1 MGEFCA
7 GAPRSLDKRSIRFR
21 GGRGAVLAA
30 GPSGDAARGAPLPVL
45 AGVLSHATAYLGN
58 DSGISHLAAA
68 LGVPSV
74 VLFAAEGII
83 WRPWADHLEPGN
95 GTVRILVDDGA
106 DARQTEELEAIFT
119 GKKGGPGQV
128 LGSLVSKWLPTQ
140 KSKITV
146 GGGDN
151 PSISVGTI
159 GQVSLKR
166 IADEKG
172 RVAKLVNAP
181 VFGAIE
187 VETADLARSDGSRFA
202 DPEMRPWQGGGHG
215 SVSPFSWRV

>member
-83 WRPWADHLEPGN
+83 WRPWADHLEPL
-95 GTVRILVDDGA
+95 VVSMPILDEVDVARVMGA
-106 DARQTEELEAIFT
+106 
-119 GKKGGPGQV
+119 
-128 LGSLVSKWLPTQ
+128 LVSLL
-140 KSKITV
+140 
-146 GGGDN
+146 G
-151 PSISVGTI
+151 
-159 GQVSLKR
+159 
-166 IADEKG
+166 
-172 RVAKLVNAP
+172 
-181 VFGAIE
+181 
-187 VETADLARSDGSRFA
+187 
-202 DPEMRPWQGGGHG
+202 
-215 SVSPFSWRV
+215 